1 MNCNIL
7 LMGLTGVG
15 KSALVN
21 YLAGEEIA
29 ESGISSRA
37 GGMTRGIHKYNIEI
51 NNQKCNIFDS
61 EGLEVSHAD
70 YWKKMINAELSKA
83 SKKTSLSKWY
93 HIVVYCIGANSG
105 RIQPFELGIIG
116 ELIKEGYGVII
127 AFTKA
132 DVVTNEELETL
143 QNTIATHFNGNTQL
157 IYVPICSV
165 QTRTNTLEGK
175 ELLADAILEAWGK
188 SLLYRLPEY
197 IYPESLFREIVD
209 RRGDIVESIEEYK
222 VGFFG
227 ISTKDLINELNE
239 LVEEDV
245 EHWNHKISEKFRIA
259 NKDINSVYQMLGT
272 ISNLQ
277 SLRIKN
283 MANQFH
289 ISGVE
294 TSISSNSVIGNVA
307 KTAAIGAT
315 IVMSPLIGVPLAIA
329 AIVRSK
335 SNNNQAKKQI
345 IDAYTKQV
353 NKLLTT
359 YSKQKNELRKKLNSL
374 C

>member
-15 KSALVN
+15 KSALIN

-70 YWKKMINAELSKA
+70 YWKKMINAELSKT
-83 SKKTSLSKWY
+83 SREESLSKWY
-93 HIVVYCIGANSG
+93 HIVVYCVGANSG
-105 RIQPFELGIIG
+105 RVQPFEL
-116 ELIKEGYGVII
+116 EMMDKLIKEGYGVII

-165 QTRTNTLEGK
+165 KTRTNTLEGK

-197 IYPESLFREIVD
+197 IYPESIFREIVNW
-209 RRGDIVESIEEYK
+209 RRDIVESIEEYK

-227 ISTKDLINELNE
+227 NSIKDLINELNE

-245 EHWNHKISEKFRIA
+245 EHWNHKISEKFKIA

-272 ISNLQ
+272 ISNIPSLKLNNTINQ
-277 SLRIKN
+277 SYDLDID
-283 MANQFH
+283 
-289 ISGVE
+289 E
-294 TSISSNSVIGNVA
+294 SVISKSTVGSVA
-307 KTAAIGAT
+307 NRVAIGAVAAIT
-315 IVMSPLIGVPLAIA
+315 PIIGIPLAMA
-329 AIVRSK
+329 AVVHSK
-335 SNNNQAKKQI
+335 VQNNKAKEHI

-353 NKLLTT
+353 NKLLST
-359 YSKQKNELRKKLNSL
+359 YSKQKNELRKKLN
-374 C
+374 